1 MCTNKFILFCMGIV
15 MSVSSSAW
23 AGDDTPLYKDRTV
36 PIEKRVDDLMS
47 RMTLHEKVLQLQNRA
62 SGRLDEIDR
71 IFLGESYGTT
81 HEMSMSAYDCAVMY
95 KELQHYMRTKT
106 RLGIPLLTS
115 AEGIQGIIQNNCTL
129 FPHALAQGST
139 FNPELIQQMTEAA
152 GEEAKAIGIHQILSP
167 VFDIARE
174 LRWGRIEETYGE
186 DPYLI
191 AEMGVAFI
199 KGYQKYRIT
208 CMPKHF
214 VAHGTPSGGLNC
226 AGVSGGERELRS
238 LYLYP
243 FRKAIRET
251 SPWAVMT
258 CYSAYDGV
266 PVTGSSYYM
275 TDILR
280 GELGFKGY
288 AYSDW
293 GSVERTF
300 NQLDPEDIESFT
312 ILKDASATAVY
323 GVRGANGVILIKT
336 KPGRV
341 GKPQFSVDYY
351 EGVTMLTKQVKLAN
365 AYQYMD
371 AANEAYGNDHSGQ
384 VLYTP
389 QYIEAT
395 KKANGLLPND
405 NPKMYNPYLYPAVDW
420 MDELFRDMGHNRHA
434 NINVRGGSVNATYY
448 ASLSYYNETGLLK
461 TTSMDEQNYNIN
473 TDYNRF
479 NFTSNLNLKPTK
491 RLSIDMGVN
500 GYIAE
505 TNYPQEDSG
514 TLYEAAMAIN
524 PVYYPTLMQN
534 GSIPGI
540 DGNNYNP
547 NPYGMLTRRGYRN
560 EYNSKIYTNLRIAHD
575 LDFWNWSKGLSVTAT
590 LAFDTWTGRTLKYNK
605 MESTY
610 WYAGSKDPNT
620 GLWNNDVFNED
631 GTYRLNQIYI
641 SGDDQLNYGGG
652 DTGSDRSIYF
662 EASLNYDRAF
672 GLHRVGGL
680 FLYNQ
685 KTYRNTTGGDMA
697 STLPYNS
704 QSIAGRATY
713 SWNDRYFAEFNVGYN
728 GSENFMPGRRFGV
741 FPAFGVGW
749 AVSNEKFW
757 APVQKYISYLKLRY
771 TNGWVGSDD
780 AGARF
785 LYEATM
791 GGAQDYYFGDWR
803 SPGGWAVYTYGS
815 NVTWSKSH
823 KQDWG
828 IDIKFLNDR
837 LSVTM
842 DYFKEHRTGIFLNRQ
857 TLPTYLGLS
866 SLPKGN
872 LGIVD
877 NSGFEFQLEWNQQV
891 NDLVSFTLRG
901 NASWNRDKIIEND
914 EAPKPYPWMEK
925 RGTNVFSQWGLIA
938 DGLFT
943 SEEEIEKHATQFGQV
958 YIGDIKYRDLNNDKK
973 IDSNDICRIGQGTI
987 PKYNYGFG
995 FDVQIGYF
1003 SVSALF
1009 QGAADVT
1016 TCLSGNSIIPFSSQ
1030 AGIDNLFDNIEDRWS
1045 PDDPTNE
1052 DVFYPRLHYGN
1063 SNNSN
1068 NYRASTWWLRNMD
1081 YLRLKQFNIAY
1092 NLPENTLKSVGVK
1105 GARIYL
1111 MGTNLLTFSKF
1122 KLWDPEVYS
1131 SNGAAYPNVMSCS
1144 LGVNFSF

>member
-1 MCTNKFILFCMGIV
+1 MKTVVNQLRRYLLSILLVCACVYMDAQSRAPIV
-15 MSVSSSAW
+15 GRVSDVKGEWMIGVSILEKGTSNGVITDINGQYSISTSSAQPTLVISYIGYKTQEVRIGKKNVVDIVLEEDVSALDEVVVVGYGQQRKVSVVGSQSSIKMSDIKVATGDISSAIAGRIPGVVTIQRSGEPGKSSS
-23 AGDDTPLYKDRTV
+23 
-36 PIEKRVDDLMS
+36 
-47 RMTLHEKVLQLQNRA
+47 
-62 SGRLDEIDR
+62 EIWIR
-71 IFLGESYGTT
+71 
-81 HEMSMSAYDCAVMY
+81 
-95 KELQHYMRTKT
+95 
-106 RLGIPLLTS
+106 GI
-115 AEGIQGIIQNNCTL
+115 
-129 FPHALAQGST
+129 ST
-139 FNPELIQQMTEAA
+139 FTSS
-152 GEEAKAIGIHQILSP
+152 SP
-167 VFDIARE
+167 LV
-174 LRWGRIEETYGE
+174 L
-186 DPYLI
+186 
-191 AEMGVAFI
+191 V
-199 KGYQKYRIT
+199 
-208 CMPKHF
+208 
-214 VAHGTPSGGLNC
+214 
-226 AGVSGGERELRS
+226 
-238 LYLYP
+238 
-243 FRKAIRET
+243 
-251 SPWAVMT
+251 
-258 CYSAYDGV
+258 DG
-266 PVTGSSYYM
+266 
-275 TDILR
+275 
-280 GELGFKGY
+280 
-288 AYSDW
+288 
-293 GSVERTF
+293 VERTF

-420 MDELFRDMGHNRHA
+420 MDELFKDMGHNRHA
-434 NINVRGGSVNATYY
+434 NINVRGGSANATYY

-491 RLSIDMGVN
+491 RLSIDMGIN

-514 TLYEAAMAIN
+514 TLYEAAMAVN
-524 PVYYPTLMQN
+524 PVYYPTLMQD

-560 EYNSKIYTNLRIAHD
+560 EYNSKIYTNLRVAHD

-662 EASLNYDRAF
+662 EASLNYDRSF

-704 QSIAGRATY
+704 QSIAGRVTY

-757 APVQKYISYLKLRY
+757 APLQKYISYLKLRY

-803 SPGGWAVYTYGS
+803 SPGGWSVYTYGS

-857 TLPTYLGLS
+857 TLPTYLGLA

-943 SEEEIEKHATQFGQV
+943 SEEEIEEHATQFGQV

-995 FDVQIGYF
+995 FDVQIGHF

-1045 PDDPTNE
+1045 PDNPTNE

-1081 YLRLKQFNIAY
+1081 YLRLKQFNITY
-1092 NLPENTLKSVGVK
+1092 NLPEKTLKSVGIK
-1105 GARIYL
+1105 GVRIYL

-1131 SNGAAYPNVMSCS
+1131 SNGAAYPNVMSGS
-1144 LGVNFSF
+1144 LGVSFSF

>member
-1 MCTNKFILFCMGIV
+1 MKTVVNQLRRYLLSILLVCACVYMDAQSRAPIV
-15 MSVSSSAW
+15 GRVSDVKGEWMIGVSILEKGTSNGVITDINGQYSISTSSAHPTLVISYIGYKTQEVRIGKKNVVDIVLEEDVSALDEVVVVGYGQQRKVSVVGSQSSIKMSDIKVATGDISSAIAGRIPGVVTIQRSGEPGKSSS
-23 AGDDTPLYKDRTV
+23 
-36 PIEKRVDDLMS
+36 
-47 RMTLHEKVLQLQNRA
+47 
-62 SGRLDEIDR
+62 EIWIR
-71 IFLGESYGTT
+71 
-81 HEMSMSAYDCAVMY
+81 
-95 KELQHYMRTKT
+95 
-106 RLGIPLLTS
+106 GI
-115 AEGIQGIIQNNCTL
+115 
-129 FPHALAQGST
+129 ST
-139 FNPELIQQMTEAA
+139 FTSS
-152 GEEAKAIGIHQILSP
+152 SP
-167 VFDIARE
+167 LV
-174 LRWGRIEETYGE
+174 L
-186 DPYLI
+186 
-191 AEMGVAFI
+191 V
-199 KGYQKYRIT
+199 
-208 CMPKHF
+208 
-214 VAHGTPSGGLNC
+214 
-226 AGVSGGERELRS
+226 
-238 LYLYP
+238 
-243 FRKAIRET
+243 
-251 SPWAVMT
+251 
-258 CYSAYDGV
+258 DG
-266 PVTGSSYYM
+266 
-275 TDILR
+275 
-280 GELGFKGY
+280 
-288 AYSDW
+288 
-293 GSVERTF
+293 VERTF

-336 KPGRV
+336 KPGKV

-420 MDELFRDMGHNRHA
+420 MDELFKDMGHNRHA
-434 NINVRGGSVNATYY
+434 NINVRGGSANATYY

-491 RLSIDMGVN
+491 RLSIDMGIN

-514 TLYEAAMAIN
+514 TLYEAAMAVN
-524 PVYYPTLMQN
+524 PVYYPTLMQD

-560 EYNSKIYTNLRIAHD
+560 EYNSKIYTNLRVAHD

-662 EASLNYDRAF
+662 EASLNYDRSF

-704 QSIAGRATY
+704 QSIAGRVTY

-757 APVQKYISYLKLRY
+757 APLQKYISYLKLRY

-803 SPGGWAVYTYGS
+803 SPGGWSVYTYGS

-857 TLPTYLGLS
+857 TLPTYLGLA

-877 NSGFEFQLEWNQQV
+877 NSGFELQLEWNQQV

-943 SEEEIEKHATQFGQV
+943 SEEEIEEHATQFGQV

-995 FDVQIGYF
+995 FDVQIGHF

-1045 PDDPTNE
+1045 PDNPTNE

-1092 NLPENTLKSVGVK
+1092 NLPEKTLKSVGIK

-1131 SNGAAYPNVMSCS
+1131 SNGAAYPNVMSGS
-1144 LGVNFSF
+1144 LGVSFSF

>member
-1 MCTNKFILFCMGIV
+1 MKTVVNQLRRYLGSILLVCACIYVDAQSRAPIVGRVSDVKGEWMIGVSILEKGTSNGVITDINGQYSISTSSAQPTLVISYIGYKTQEVRIGKKNVVDIVLEEDVSALDEVVVVGYGAQRKVSVVGSQSSIKMSDIKAATGDISSAIAGRIPGVVTIQRSGEPGKSGSEIWIRGI
-15 MSVSSSAW
+15 STFTSSS
-23 AGDDTPLYKDRTV
+23 PLV
-36 PIEKRVDDLMS
+36 LVD
-47 RMTLHEKVLQLQNRA
+47 
-62 SGRLDEIDR
+62 G
-71 IFLGESYGTT
+71 
-81 HEMSMSAYDCAVMY
+81 
-95 KELQHYMRTKT
+95 
-106 RLGIPLLTS
+106 
-115 AEGIQGIIQNNCTL
+115 
-129 FPHALAQGST
+129 
-139 FNPELIQQMTEAA
+139 
-152 GEEAKAIGIHQILSP
+152 
-167 VFDIARE
+167 
-174 LRWGRIEETYGE
+174 
-186 DPYLI
+186 
-191 AEMGVAFI
+191 
-199 KGYQKYRIT
+199 
-208 CMPKHF
+208 
-214 VAHGTPSGGLNC
+214 
-226 AGVSGGERELRS
+226 
-238 LYLYP
+238 
-243 FRKAIRET
+243 
-251 SPWAVMT
+251 
-258 CYSAYDGV
+258 
-266 PVTGSSYYM
+266 
-275 TDILR
+275 
-280 GELGFKGY
+280 
-288 AYSDW
+288 
-293 GSVERTF
+293 VERTF
-300 NQLDPEDIESFT
+300 NQLDLEDIESFT